1 MLLSDTISSLFFSLL
16 RSIALFSD
24 GRLPPLQSSS
34 SSSSGSSPAA
44 LPATVVAP
52 SPSTAPA
59 STASKD
65 DSPSLKEMAQKIAEL
80 QSAATAKAA
89 AAAAA
94 ATHKTASANSAEN
107 WHSPGDLG
115 LLSTLLVVAFVIGSI
130 FLVCYIGHRQGWW
143 SGDSKKGKYD
153 VLPTRTD

>member
-1 MLLSDTISSLFFSLL
+1 
-16 RSIALFSD
+16 
-24 GRLPPLQSSS
+24 
-34 SSSSGSSPAA
+34 
-44 LPATVVAP
+44 
-52 SPSTAPA
+52 
-59 STASKD
+59 
-65 DSPSLKEMAQKIAEL
+65 MAQKIAEL
-80 QSAATAKAA
+80 QSAATAKAAA